1 MLGFLKDTDG
11 DIEGLTG
18 SESNPID
25 PALSG
30 QGSVAPVRVSRF
42 SGTDGY
48 VTDPDPAH
56 EYPDV
61 TLQIFGETP
70 TPSPPIPRND
80 GFVLSY
86 SRVPDSGGV
95 PVGTQTGRTIM
106 ECFDPVPQLPV
117 LTTLARAFVL
127 CDHWFSSVP
136 GPTWP
141 NRFFVHAATSNG
153 HTNSPAIL
161 SAIQDELG
169 FSTYGMRTIYDSLS
183 DQDLEWTIYYH
194 DFPQAL
200 ALTNLHSCLDR
211 FQGFGSFLSDVA
223 EGTLPAY
230 SFIEPRYF
238 NGIDGKANDQH
249 PPHDVRDG
257 ERLIATV
264 YEALRNNISL
274 FEETLLV
281 VLYDEHGG
289 YFDHVPPPPSINPDG
304 RISADDPP
312 FCFDRLGIRIPALL
326 LERGESSSGNGERG
340 PFHQSCSGGGPR
352 YFKRPGGADTCGRN
366 PGLPSGYHSL
376 GHKQSPSAPPD
387 PVGSFPNA
395 GKKGVARQRVGR
407 NRGLID
413 CPISPKERTGISP
426 NMSLSQYGTMF
437 VRQAGPSSHFP
448 WRNAKPQFPFRI
460 RDLSLSR

>member
-326 LERGESSSGNGERG
+326 ISPLVPPGGIDHTVYDHTSIPATVKKIFGLPRFLTKRGASAHTFEAHVAGRTPRDSADMPVLSAYADGSDSLYATPLSFPSIRDGLLTPFQQSLIDLSHLLNLRSEADVSAHLAQQLDAFRG
-340 PFHQSCSGGGPR
+340 KRKQGGG
-352 YFKRPGGADTCGRN
+352 
-366 PGLPSGYHSL
+366 
-376 GHKQSPSAPPD
+376 
-387 PVGSFPNA
+387 
-395 GKKGVARQRVGR
+395 
-407 NRGLID
+407 
-413 CPISPKERTGISP
+413 
-426 NMSLSQYGTMF
+426 
-437 VRQAGPSSHFP
+437 
-448 WRNAKPQFPFRI
+448 
-460 RDLSLSR
+460 